1 MLVSQRRIR
10 FVTCR
15 AFLAVACA
23 VVKNFP
29 DSPCHD
35 RQDIA
40 RFIINILARNILYIL
55 TYILSSRYILYIYL
69 LIYLVYNFNNRNP
82 IYINNTIPAFNIS
95 RNIRFSSNL

>member
-10 FVTCR
+10 SVTCR

-35 RQDIA
+35 RRDIA
-40 RFIINILARNILYIL
+40 RFIININVILARNILCIL
-55 TYILSSRYILYIYL
+55 TYILSSRYISLHLSFNLFSIY
-69 LIYLVYNFNNRNP
+69 F
-82 IYINNTIPAFNIS
+82 
-95 RNIRFSSNL
+95 